1 MADALKV
8 ALGQINM
15 IVGDV
20 GANTK
25 KVIDYA
31 VRARDE
37 LHADLIVFPELTLTG
52 YPPED
57 LLLRDSMIEWA
68 EQALFQIAQQVHGI
82 DVVVGLPAKDARGLR
97 NAACVLRDG
106 RVIARYFK
114 QHLPNYLVF
123 DEKRYFKRGRKTCV
137 FDCKGV
143 SVGLTICEDIWR
155 DAPARD
161 AKEAGADLILNL
173 NASPYHRAKLEER
186 VENLHFRIE
195 ETGLPIVYVNA
206 IGGQD
211 ELVFDGQSV
220 VINSGGKHAYQG
232 SAFVEDLAV
241 VDFPQLEP
249 CALDP
254 VPELEAVYQ
263 ALVLGVRDYV
273 TKNGFSGALLG
284 LSGGI
289 DSALTLAVAAD
300 ALGAEN
306 VNAVMMPSRY
316 TSRMSLDDAASQ
328 ARILGVEYEMISI
341 EPAYTTF
348 IEMLAPSFKGLAADT
363 TEENLQARSRGVV
376 LMALSNKTGRLLLT
390 TGNKSEMAV
399 GYATLYGDMAGGF
412 APLKDCAKTL
422 VYELA
427 RYRNSLSPVI
437 PERVITREPSAEL
450 AKDQKDSDSLPAY
463 DVLDQILERFIELD
477 QSLEQ
482 IVAAGYEAQTVERVA
497 RMVLRNEYK
506 RRQAP
511 PGVRIT
517 RRGFGKDRRYP
528 ITSGYDRIFS
538 RKD

>member
-1 MADALKV
+1 MADSLKI

-15 IVGDV
+15 IVGDAD
-20 GANTK
+20 ANAD
-25 KVIDYA
+25 KVIEFA
-31 VRARDE
+31 TRARDE

-68 EQALFQIAQQVHGI
+68 EQALFRVAAQVRGI
-82 DVVVGLPAKDARGLR
+82 DVVVGLPWKDARGLR
-97 NAACVLRDG
+97 NAACVVREG
-106 RVIARYFK
+106 RIIARYFK
-114 QHLPNYLVF
+114 QYLPNYLVF
-123 DEKRYFKRGRKTCV
+123 DEKRYFKRGRKTCI

-143 SVGLTICEDIWR
+143 NVAVTICEDIWR
-155 DAPARD
+155 EGPARE
-161 AKEAGADLILNL
+161 AKLAGAELVVNL
-173 NASPYHRAKLEER
+173 NASPYHRAKQDER
-186 VENLHFRIE
+186 VENLRFRVE
-195 ETGLPIVYVNA
+195 ESGLPIVYVNA
-206 IGGQD
+206 VGGQD
-211 ELVFDGQSV
+211 ELVFDGQSM
-220 VINSGGKHAYQG
+220 VINASGKQACQG
-232 SAFVEDLAV
+232 AAFVEDLAV
-241 VDFPQLEP
+241 ANFPSLKP

-254 VPELEAVYQ
+254 VAELESVYQ

-273 TKNGFSGALLG
+273 TKNGFKGALLG

-289 DSALTLAVAAD
+289 DSALTLAVAVD
-300 ALGAEN
+300 ALGADN

-316 TSRMSLDDAASQ
+316 TSRMSLDDAAAQ
-328 ARILGVEYEMISI
+328 ARAMGVEYEMISI

-348 IEMLAPSFKGLAADT
+348 MEMLAPSFKGLPADT

-450 AKDQKDSDSLPAY
+450 AKDQKDSDSLPPY
-463 DVLDQILERFIELD
+463 DILDPILERFIEHD

-482 IVAAGYEAQTVERVA
+482 IVEAGNEPEVVERVA

-528 ITSGYDRIFS
+528 ITSGYERIFS
-538 RKD
+538 RKR